1 MAEEQAKGK
10 RGRHILPDDYEPPS
24 TAVEAGDDA
33 DASGEAESGEAEAAE
48 VDEVDAV
55 DSDEPDDEP
64 DEEADEEADEVEPTV
79 DAPAKAKVR
88 HLDRRDRVVLIIG
101 LVAVVV
107 FGAVGG
113 WIDYRAYRAHQVQP
127 QRELFLE
134 AGKRGAQNLTTIDY
148 NHADADVKRV
158 LDSATGGFFDD
169 FSRRAP
175 SFSDVVKQ
183 VKSKSTGTVTSA
195 GVESI
200 SGDTAEVLVAVT
212 VNTEVANGAPQPV
225 RAFRMRLT
233 MQKVGDDAKVSNV
246 EFVQ

>member
-1 MAEEQAKGK
+1 VADEQGKSK

-24 TAVEAGDDA
+24 AAVEKSAADDIESDDIESDDAMSEADEAKDSEAGDTEAGDEPEET
-33 DASGEAESGEAEAAE
+33 EAEI
-48 VDEVDAV
+48 AV
-55 DSDEPDDEP
+55 ESP
-64 DEEADEEADEVEPTV
+64 V
-79 DAPAKAKVR
+79 KAKVR
-88 HLDRRDRVVLIIG
+88 HLDQRDRVVLIIG

-107 FGAVGG
+107 FAAVGG
-113 WIDYRAYRAHQVQP
+113 WIDYLAYQAHHAQP
-127 QRELFLE
+127 QRELFL
-134 AGKRGAQNLTTIDY
+134 AAAKRGAQNLTTIDY

-158 LDSATGGFFDD
+158 LDSATGNFFDD

-175 SFSDVVKQ
+175 SFTDVVKQ
-183 VKSKSTGTVTSA
+183 VKSKSTGTITSA

-212 VNTEVANGAPQPV
+212 VNTEVSNGPPQPV

-233 MQKVGDDAKVSNV
+233 VQKVGDDAKVSRV